1 MDCEDAM
8 ISNPYLNQNKFP
20 PKSTR
25 LGGFLFI
32 VRICLVRFPC
42 SSAMLLRPRSIV
54 RMLQRHCKNAL
65 ETMLPLHLGNSSFC
79 G

>member
-25 LGGFLFI
+25 LGGFLFV
-32 VRICLVRFPC
+32 VRICLVSFLC
-42 SSAMLLRPRSIV
+42 SSAMLLRLRSIV
-54 RMLQRHCKNAL
+54 RKPQKYCNNAP
-65 ETMLPLHLGNSSFC
+65 ETL
-79 G
+79 